1 MAGESDLTTLLRSM
15 HPVIREGDYVYALWP
30 HGRPLEGNIEAAVR
44 EAEGLTV
51 VLRREEASRLGL
63 SYDFVAAWITLQ
75 IHSALE
81 AVGLTAAVSSA
92 LTAAGIS
99 CNVLAGFHHD
109 HLLVPSTE
117 RRHAME
123 VLELLGQG
131 VVLRTERPAD
141 RESVLALT
149 AAAFST
155 SAVTGLPVEGV
166 PAEVKLLTELFDSDE
181 YLQEFSIVA
190 EMGGEIVG
198 HVICTRGRVGE
209 LRLLGLGPISVQPHL
224 QRRGIGSALLR
235 ETARRAEEAGSRAS
249 PCWAAPSTTLASD
262 FFPPASWACRPPTQG
277 GETISSSCPSKHGP
291 TAPAEPFVMPRP
303 SKRGRRPKE
312 GSALGYHYPGAP
324 VAQLAEAADLKS
336 ACCGF
341 ESHLGHA
348 REMRAAPP
356 SLFAPSCAVT
366 RI

>member
-51 VLRREEASRLGL
+51 VLRREEAGRLGL

-235 ETARRAEEAGSRAS
+235 ETARRAEEAGELGIALLGSTEYYPRFGFLPARKLGVSAPGAGWGDHFQLLPLKAWPDGAS
-249 PCWAAPSTTLASD
+249 GTFRYAAP
-262 FFPPASWACRPPTQG
+262 FQ
-277 GETISSSCPSKHGP
+277 
-291 TAPAEPFVMPRP
+291 
-303 SKRGRRPKE
+303 
-312 GSALGYHYPGAP
+312 AL
-324 VAQLAEAADLKS
+324 
-336 ACCGF
+336 
-341 ESHLGHA
+341 
-348 REMRAAPP
+348 
-356 SLFAPSCAVT
+356 
-366 RI
+366 